1 MADRRKP
8 TTRKAHKKTTRKEHA
23 DDPSGLSSWPLVSA
37 MCRAFA
43 KDLIGNPNVS
53 SLLMKPEV
61 LGAISTGQQLFKK
74 IKAASSELLSNDSDL
89 DEFGMDAAFIETLR
103 PLFQFLYYN
112 YFRVETKGVTNVPTK
127 KPVIL
132 VANHA
137 GTLPYDGTMVHLAV
151 YNERPAKRGVRFL
164 VDNFVFNIPLLSTFI
179 SRTGG
184 VRASQENASRLLEM
198 GEHVLVFPEGV
209 HGVGKTYDER
219 YKLNQF
225 GHGGF
230 VKLAMRTGASIIPV
244 GIIGS
249 EEIHPIIWKSYS
261 MGEAIGIPFVP
272 FTPTFPWLGPLG
284 LAPLPSK
291 WTIKFGKPISFKKY
305 TPADAEKKKLVNKVA
320 GEIQDKV
327 QRMLND
333 ELSSRTSIWN

>member
-1 MADRRKP
+1 MAERRKP
-8 TTRKAHKKTTRKEHA
+8 TSKGPKKKKGDTGA
-23 DDPSGLSSWPLVSA
+23 ASGLSSWPLIST
-37 MCRAFA
+37 MLKAFSR
-43 KDLIGNPNVS
+43 DLLGNPNIA

-61 LGAISTGQQLFKK
+61 MNAITTGQHLFKK
-74 IKAASSELLSNDSDL
+74 IKDASSEILSDDSEL
-89 DEFGMDAAFIETLR
+89 DEFGMDRTFIETLR

-112 YFRVETKGVTNVPTK
+112 YFRVEAKGVKNVPLK
-127 KPVIL
+127 KPAIL
-132 VANHA
+132 VGNHA

-164 VDNFVFNIPLLSTFI
+164 VDDFVFKIPLLSTFI

-184 VRASQENASRLLEM
+184 VRASQENAKRLLEM

-219 YKLNQF
+219 YQLQQF

-230 VKLAMRTGASIIPV
+230 VRLAMRTGASIIPV
-244 GIIGS
+244 AIVGS
-249 EEIHPIIWKSYS
+249 EEIHPLIWKSHS
-261 MGEAIGIPFVP
+261 MAEPLGIPFIP

-291 WTIKFGKPISFKKY
+291 WSITFGKPISFKKY
-305 TPADAEKKKLVNKVA
+305 KPADADKKRLVNKLA
-320 GEIQDKV
+320 GEIQSKV
-327 QRMLND
+327 QKMLD
-333 ELSSRTSIWN
+333 EELDSRTSIWN